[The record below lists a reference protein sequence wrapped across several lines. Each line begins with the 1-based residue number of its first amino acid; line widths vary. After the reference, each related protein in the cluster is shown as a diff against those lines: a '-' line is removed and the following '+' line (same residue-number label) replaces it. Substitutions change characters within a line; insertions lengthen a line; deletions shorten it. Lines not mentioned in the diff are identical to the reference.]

1 MAVKKIPAP
10 SKETQLAL
18 QRLGTNYILI
28 FDTTKK
34 EWRATKKSDLKS
46 DDISYNDWSNGTK
59 TYEEKPK
66 PTGAGPDYKGRDYQG
81 STNYQGKTDDE
92 IAVENAITTATIT
105 MDPSGPVVNFTVP
118 NPKDPKGDPVTYKA
132 YLYVEDSATKSPDE
146 AKEGKG
152 GLNFTFDKTDSGRD
166 KHLADLYKKY
176 ENRQAIVDR
185 LYQAGYLKTNKNV
198 STDDMLVALDAAAG
212 QYTVDQVEAYK
223 AKQIKEFST
232 FDDWLGLKKGSAK
245 SLAGTRTTSQITEF
259 SDTDARALINDVITN
274 LMGRGAS
281 DEEYEK
287 LVPLVQK
294 KQRKNPQLT
303 TTTTDVEGRTVASK
317 IKTGINEQQFL
328 IEKLSQRD
336 EAKATRILSYYDAF
350 KQAIGVK

>member
-1 MAVKKIPAP
+1 MAVVTIPAP
-10 SKETQLAL
+10 SKEL
-18 QRLGTNYILI
+18 LGRRKTLFGTDNELI
-28 FDTTKK
+28 FDTVTKK
-34 EWRATKKSDLKS
+34 WKIGKSGSLKPTQV
-46 DDISYNDWSNGTK
+46 SYKDWSSGTK
-59 TYEEKPK
+59 TYEEKGPGQG
-66 PTGAGPDYKGRDYQG
+66 GAGPKYV
-81 STNYQGKTDDE
+81 GKTDDQV
-92 IAVENAITTATIT
+92 AVDNAVQTATIT
-105 MDPSGPVVNFTVP
+105 MGPSGPVVNFTVP
-118 NPKDPKGDPVTYKA
+118 NPKDPKGDPVTYQS
-132 YLYVEDSATKSPDE
+132 YLYVDGRGKVSLSPDD
-146 AKEGKG
+146 ARAGKVG
-152 GLNFTFDKTDSGRD
+152 PEFTFDKTDAARD

-176 ENRQAIVDR
+176 GNRQAIVDR
-185 LYQAGYLKTNKNV
+185 LYQAGYLTTNKNV
-198 STDDMLVALDAAAG
+198 PTDAMLEALDAAAG

-259 SDTDARALINDVITN
+259 SDTDARALINDVITS

-281 DEEYEK
+281 DEEYAK

-294 KQRKNPQLT
+294 KQRKNPALVS
-303 TTTTDVEGRTVASK
+303 TTTDAEGKTIATK
-317 IKTGINEQQFL
+317 TKTGINEQQFL

>member
-1 MAVKKIPAP
+1 MAENKIPAP
-10 SKETQLAL
+10 SKETQLSW
-18 QRLGTNYILI
+18 QRLGPGNWNLI
-28 FDTTKK
+28 FDTEKK
-34 EWRATKKSDLKS
+34 EWRVIKRGDLKPNQ
-46 DDISYNDWSNGTK
+46 ISYNDWSSGTK
-59 TYEEKPK
+59 TYKEKDLGGG
-66 PTGAGPDYKGRDYQG
+66 GAGPK
-81 STNYQGKTDDE
+81 YQGKTNDQ
-92 IAVENAITTATIT
+92 IAVDNAVQTATIT
-105 MDPSGPVVNFTVP
+105 MDSSGPVVNFTVP
-118 NPKDPKGDPVTYKA
+118 NPKDPKGDPVTYKS
-132 YLYVEDSATKSPDE
+132 YLYVDGRGKVSLSPDDARAGIVGPE
-146 AKEGKG
+146 
-152 GLNFTFDKTDSGRD
+152 FTFDKTDAARD

-176 ENRQAIVDR
+176 GNREAIVDR
-185 LYQAGYLKTNKNV
+185 LYQAGYLTTNKNV
-198 STDDMLVALDAAAG
+198 PTDAMLEALDAAAG

-303 TTTTDVEGRTVASK
+303 STTTDAEGKTVATK
-317 IKTGINEQQFL
+317 TKTGINEQQFL
-328 IEKLSQRD
+328 IEKLSQKD

>member
-1 MAVKKIPAP
+1 MAVVKIPAP
-10 SKETQLAL
+10 SKGNQNTLNIMGPGNHQLVFDKDTQKWTVVK
-18 QRLGTNYILI
+18 RG
-28 FDTTKK
+28 
-34 EWRATKKSDLKS
+34 DLKPNQV
-46 DDISYNDWSNGTK
+46 SYNDWSSGTK
-59 TYEEKPK
+59 TYEEKDLGEG
-66 PTGAGPDYKGRDYQG
+66 GAGP
-81 STNYQGKTDDE
+81 NYQGKTNDQ
-92 IAVENAITTATIT
+92 IAVDNAVQTATIT

-118 NPKDPKGDPVTYKA
+118 NPKDPKGDPVTYQS
-132 YLYVEDSATKSPDE
+132 YLYVDGRGKVSLSPDD
-146 AKEGKG
+146 AKAGIVGPE
-152 GLNFTFDKTDSGRD
+152 FTFDKTDAARD

-176 ENRQAIVDR
+176 GNREAIVDR
-185 LYQAGYLKTNKNV
+185 LYQAGYLTTNKNV
-198 STDDMLVALDAAAG
+198 PTDAMLEALDAAAG

-245 SLAGTRTTSQITEF
+245 SLAGTRTVPQITEY
-259 SDTDARALINDVITN
+259 SDTDARALINDVVTS

-281 DEEYEK
+281 DEEYAK

-294 KQRKNPQLT
+294 KQRKNPALVS
-303 TTTTDVEGRTVASK
+303 TTTDAEG
-317 IKTGINEQQFL
+317 KTIATKTKTRINEQQFL

>member
-1 MAVKKIPAP
+1 MAVVKIPAP
-10 SKETQLAL
+10 SKGNQNTLNLMGPGNHQLVFDKDTQKWTVVK
-18 QRLGTNYILI
+18 RG
-28 FDTTKK
+28 
-34 EWRATKKSDLKS
+34 DLKPNQV
-46 DDISYNDWSNGTK
+46 SYNDWSSGTK
-59 TYEEKPK
+59 TYEEKDLGAG
-66 PTGAGPDYKGRDYQG
+66 GAGP
-81 STNYQGKTDDE
+81 NYQGKTNDQ
-92 IAVENAITTATIT
+92 IAVDNAVQTATIT

-118 NPKDPKGDPVTYKA
+118 NPKDPKGDPVTYKS
-132 YLYVEDSATKSPDE
+132 YLYVDGRGKVSLSPDD
-146 AKEGKG
+146 ARAGKVG
-152 GLNFTFDKTDSGRD
+152 PEFTFDKTDAARD

-176 ENRQAIVDR
+176 GNRQAIVDR
-185 LYQAGYLKTNKNV
+185 LYQAGYLTTNKNV
-198 STDDMLVALDAAAG
+198 PTDAMLEALDAAAN

-232 FDDWLGLKKGSAK
+232 FDDWLGLKKGSAE

-281 DEEYEK
+281 DEEYAK

-294 KQRKNPQLT
+294 KQRKNPALVS
-303 TTTTDVEGRTVASK
+303 TTTDAEGKTIATK
-317 IKTGINEQQFL
+317 TKTGINEQQFL

>member
-1 MAVKKIPAP
+1 MAVVTIPAP
-10 SKETQLAL
+10 SKKDNEALSKLGPGNYQLV
-18 QRLGTNYILI
+18 Y
-28 FDTTKK
+28 DKETKK
-34 EWRATKKSDLKS
+34 WKVVKRGDLKPNQ
-46 DDISYNDWSNGTK
+46 ISYNDWSSGKN
-59 TYEEKPK
+59 TYEEKGPGQG
-66 PTGAGPDYKGRDYQG
+66 GAGP
-81 STNYQGKTDDE
+81 NYEGKTNDE

-105 MDPSGPVVNFTVP
+105 FDSSGPIVTFTVP
-118 NPKDPKGDPVTYKA
+118 NPKDPKGNPETYQA
-132 YLYVEDSATKSPDE
+132 YLYVEDSAAKSPDE
-146 AKEGKG
+146 AREGKG
-152 GLNFTFDKTDSGRD
+152 GLNFTFDRTDSGRN
-166 KHLADLYKKY
+166 KHLTDLYKKY

-185 LYQAGYLKTNKNV
+185 LYQAGYLPTNKNV
-198 STDDMLVALDAAAG
+198 STDAMLEALDVAAA

-245 SLAGTRTTSQITEF
+245 SLAGTRTVPQITEY
-259 SDTDARALINDVITN
+259 SDTDARALINDVVTS

-281 DEEYEK
+281 DEEYTK

-294 KQRKNPQLT
+294 KQRKNPALVS
-303 TTTTDVEGRTVASK
+303 TTTDAEGKTIATK
-317 IKTGINEQQFL
+317 TKTGINEQQFL

>member
-1 MAVKKIPAP
+1 MAENKIPTP
-10 SKETQLAL
+10 SKETQLSW
-18 QRLGTNYILI
+18 QRLGPGNYNLI
-28 FDTTKK
+28 FDTEKK
-34 EWRATKKSDLKS
+34 KWRVIKRGDLKPNQ
-46 DDISYNDWSNGTK
+46 ISYNDWSSGTK
-59 TYEEKPK
+59 TYEEKGPGQG
-66 PTGAGPDYKGRDYQG
+66 GAGP
-81 STNYQGKTDDE
+81 NYQGKTDDE

-105 MDPSGPVVNFTVP
+105 MGPSGPVINFTVP
-118 NPKDPKGDPVTYKA
+118 NPKDPKGDPVTYQA
-132 YLYVEDSATKSPDE
+132 YLYVEDSAAKSPDE
-146 AKEGKG
+146 AREGKG

-212 QYTVDQVEAYK
+212 EYTVDQVEAYK

-245 SLAGTRTTSQITEF
+245 SLAGTRTSTQITEY
-259 SDTDARALINDVITN
+259 SDTDARALINDVITS

-281 DEEYEK
+281 DKEYEK

-294 KQRKNPQLT
+294 KQRKNPQLIS
-303 TTTTDVEGRTVASK
+303 TTTDVEGRTVATK
-317 IKTGINEQQFL
+317 TKTGINEQQFL

>member
-1 MAVKKIPAP
+1 MAENKIPAP
-10 SKETQLAL
+10 SKETQLSW
-18 QRLGTNYILI
+18 QRLGPGNYNLI
-28 FDTTKK
+28 FDTEKK
-34 EWRATKKSDLKS
+34 EWRVIKRGDLKPNQ
-46 DDISYNDWSNGTK
+46 ISYNDWSSGTK
-59 TYEEKPK
+59 TYEEKSPGQG
-66 PTGAGPDYKGRDYQG
+66 GAGP
-81 STNYQGKTDDE
+81 NYQGKTDDE

-105 MDPSGPVVNFTVP
+105 MTPSGPVVNFTVP
-118 NPKDPKGDPVTYKA
+118 NPQDPKGNPVTYQA
-132 YLYVEDSATKSPDE
+132 YLYVEDSAAKSPDE
-146 AKEGKG
+146 AREGKS
-152 GLNFTFDKTDSGRD
+152 GLNFTFDVTDSSRD

-176 ENRQAIVDR
+176 GNREAIVDR
-185 LYQAGYLKTNKNV
+185 LYQAGYLTTNKNV
-198 STDDMLVALDAAAG
+198 PTDAMLEALDAAAG

-245 SLAGTRTTSQITEF
+245 SLAGTRTSTQVTEY
-259 SDTDARALINDVITN
+259 SDTDARALINDVITS

-281 DEEYEK
+281 DKEYEK

-303 TTTTDVEGRTVASK
+303 STTTDVEGRTVATK
-317 IKTGINEQQFL
+317 TKTGINEEQFL
-328 IEKLSQRD
+328 IERLSQRD